1 MEESLKAKIGCKKI
15 KPRRRFKCEKSSIYY
30 GAKVRFLPNEEWGR
44 VKTMKVVNSS
54 WDNTTMTARELAAT
68 YRFVCPRASIYVRRN
83 HKVTVKPHNEID
95 CLILLKFMSEYERS
109 EGREMNAEI
118 MLANGQILP
127 IDDIDIFENPKK
139 KKDGED

>member
-1 MEESLKAKIGCKKI
+1 MEETLKAKIGCKKI
-15 KPRRRFKCEKSSIYY
+15 KPRRKFKCDKSSIYY

-54 WDNTTMTARELAAT
+54 WDNPTMTARELAAT
-68 YRFVCPRASIYVRRN
+68 YRFVCPRASIYVRRG

-95 CLILLKFMSEYERS
+95 CLILLKFMSEYEHS
-109 EGREMNAEI
+109 QGREMNAEI

-127 IDDIDIFENPKK
+127 IDDIDVFENPNK
-139 KKDGED
+139 KKDDED

>member
-15 KPRRRFKCEKSSIYY
+15 KPRRKFKCDKSSIYY
-30 GAKVRFLPNEEWGR
+30 GAKVRFSPDREWCR

-54 WDNTTMTARELAAT
+54 WDTPTMTARELAAT

-95 CLILLKFMSEYERS
+95 CLILLKFMAEYERS
-109 EGREMNAEI
+109 HGREMNAEI

-127 IDDIDIFENPKK
+127 IDEIDVFENPNK
-139 KKDGED
+139 KKDGEN

>member
-1 MEESLKAKIGCKKI
+1 MEKTLKAKIGCKKI
-15 KPRRRFKCEKSSIYY
+15 KPRRKFKCDKSSIYY
-30 GAKVRFLPNEEWGR
+30 GAKVRFSPDREWCR

-54 WDNTTMTARELAAT
+54 WDTPTMTARELAAT
-68 YRFVCPRASIYVRRN
+68 YRFVCPRASIYGRRN
-83 HKVTVKPHNEID
+83 HKVTVKPHNELD

-109 EGREMNAEI
+109 QGREMKAEI

-127 IDDIDIFENPKK
+127 IDDIDVFENPMK

>member
-1 MEESLKAKIGCKKI
+1 MEETLKAKIGCKKI
-15 KPRRRFKCEKSSIYY
+15 KPRRKFKCDKSSIYY
-30 GAKVRFLPNEEWGR
+30 GAKVRFSPDKEWCR

-54 WDNTTMTARELAAT
+54 WDTPTMTARELAAT
-68 YRFVCPRASIYVRRN
+68 YRFVCPRASIYVRRG
-83 HKVTVKPHNEID
+83 HKVTVKPHNELD

-109 EGREMNAEI
+109 HGREMNAEI

-127 IDDIDIFENPKK
+127 IDDIDIFENPNK

>member
-30 GAKVRFLPNEEWGR
+30 GAKVRFSPDREWCR

-54 WDNTTMTARELAAT
+54 WDTPTMTARELAAT

-83 HKVTVKPHNEID
+83 HKVTVKPHNELD

-109 EGREMNAEI
+109 HGRDMNAEI

-127 IDDIDIFENPKK
+127 IDDIDVFENPKK

>member
-15 KPRRRFKCEKSSIYY
+15 KPRRKFKCDKSSIYY

-54 WDNTTMTARELAAT
+54 WDNPTMTARELAAT
-68 YRFVCPRASIYVRRN
+68 YRFVCPRASIYVRRG
-83 HKVTVKPHNEID
+83 HKVTVKPYNEID
-95 CLILLKFMSEYERS
+95 CLILLKFMSEYEHS
-109 EGREMNAEI
+109 QGREMNAEI

>member
-1 MEESLKAKIGCKKI
+1 MEETLKAKTGCKKI
-15 KPRRRFKCEKSSIYY
+15 KPRRKFKCDKSSIYY
-30 GAKVRFLPNEEWGR
+30 GAKVRFSPDREWCR

-54 WDNTTMTARELAAT
+54 WDTPTMTARDLAAI

-95 CLILLKFMSEYERS
+95 CLILLKFMSEYEHS
-109 EGREMNAEI
+109 QGREMNAEI

-127 IDDIDIFENPKK
+127 IDDIDVFENPKK
-139 KKDGED
+139 KKDGEN

>member
-1 MEESLKAKIGCKKI
+1 MEENLKAKIGCKKI
-15 KPRRRFKCEKSSIYY
+15 KPRRKFKCDKSSIYY

-54 WDNTTMTARELAAT
+54 WDNPTMTARELAAT

-83 HKVTVKPHNEID
+83 HKVTVKPHNELD
-95 CLILLKFMSEYERS
+95 CLMLLKFMSEYERS
-109 EGREMNAEI
+109 HGREMNAEI

-127 IDDIDIFENPKK
+127 IDDIDIFDDAKK
-139 KKDGED
+139 NQKNED

>member
-15 KPRRRFKCEKSSIYY
+15 KPRRKFKCEKSSIYY

-68 YRFVCPRASIYVRRN
+68 YRFVCPRASIYVRRG

-95 CLILLKFMSEYERS
+95 CLILLKFMSEYERRQ
-109 EGREMNAEI
+109 GREMNAEI

-127 IDDIDIFENPKK
+127 IDDIDVFENPNK
-139 KKDGED
+139 KKDDED

>member
-15 KPRRRFKCEKSSIYY
+15 KPRRKFKCDKSSIYY
-30 GAKVRFLPNEEWGR
+30 GSKVRFSPDREWCR

-54 WDNTTMTARELAAT
+54 WDTPTMTARELAAT
-68 YRFVCPRASIYVRRN
+68 YRFVCPRASIYVRRG
-83 HKVTVKPHNEID
+83 HKVTVKPHNELD
-95 CLILLKFMSEYERS
+95 CLILLKFMAEYERS
-109 EGREMNAEI
+109 HGREMNAEI

-127 IDDIDIFENPKK
+127 IDDIDVFENPKK

>member
-15 KPRRRFKCEKSSIYY
+15 KPRRKFKCEKSSIYY
-30 GAKVRFLPNEEWGR
+30 GAKVRFSPDKEWCR

-54 WDNTTMTARELAAT
+54 WDTPTMTARELAAT

-83 HKVTVKPHNEID
+83 HKVTVKPHNELD
-95 CLILLKFMSEYERS
+95 CLMLLKFMAEYERS
-109 EGREMNAEI
+109 HGREMNAEI

-127 IDDIDIFENPKK
+127 IDDIDIFENPNK

>member
-1 MEESLKAKIGCKKI
+1 MDESLKAKIGCKKI
-15 KPRRRFKCEKSSIYY
+15 KPRRKFKCDKSSIYY
-30 GAKVRFLPNEEWGR
+30 GAKVRFSPDREWGR

-54 WDNTTMTARELAAT
+54 WDTPTMTARELAAT
-68 YRFVCPRASIYVRRN
+68 YRFVCPKASIYVRRG
-83 HKVTVKPHNEID
+83 HKVTVKPHNELD

-109 EGREMNAEI
+109 HGREMNAEI
-118 MLANGQILP
+118 MLANGQILS

>member
-1 MEESLKAKIGCKKI
+1 M
-15 KPRRRFKCEKSSIYY
+15 
-30 GAKVRFLPNEEWGR
+30 
-44 VKTMKVVNSS
+44 KTMKIVNSERDS
-54 WDNTTMTARELAAT
+54 PTMTARELAAT

-109 EGREMNAEI
+109 HGRDMNAEI

-127 IDDIDIFENPKK
+127 IDDIDVLENPNK
-139 KKDGED
+139 KKDDED

>member
-15 KPRRRFKCEKSSIYY
+15 KPRRKFKCDNY
-30 GAKVRFLPNEEWGR
+30 GAKVRFSPDREWCR

-54 WDNTTMTARELAAT
+54 WDTPTMTARELAAT

-95 CLILLKFMSEYERS
+95 CLILLKFMAEYERS
-109 EGREMNAEI
+109 HGREMNAEI

>member
-15 KPRRRFKCEKSSIYY
+15 KPRRKFKCDKSSIYY
-30 GAKVRFLPNEEWGR
+30 GAKVRFLPNEECGR

-54 WDNTTMTARELAAT
+54 WDTPTMTARELAAT

-95 CLILLKFMSEYERS
+95 CLILLKFMSEYEHS
-109 EGREMNAEI
+109 QGREMNAEI

-127 IDDIDIFENPKK
+127 IDDIDVFENPKK

>member
-15 KPRRRFKCEKSSIYY
+15 KPRRKFKCDKSSIYY

-54 WDNTTMTARELAAT
+54 WDNPTMTARELAAT
-68 YRFVCPRASIYVRRN
+68 YRIVCPRASIYVRRN

-109 EGREMNAEI
+109 QGREMNAEI

>member
-15 KPRRRFKCEKSSIYY
+15 KPRRKFKCDKSSIYY
-30 GAKVRFLPNEEWGR
+30 GAKVRFSHDRSWCR

-54 WDNTTMTARELAAT
+54 WDNPTMTARELAAT
-68 YRFVCPRASIYVRRN
+68 YRFVCPRASIYVRRG

-95 CLILLKFMSEYERS
+95 CLILLKFMSEYEHS
-109 EGREMNAEI
+109 QGREMNAEI
-118 MLANGQILP
+118 MLASGQILP

>member
-1 MEESLKAKIGCKKI
+1 MEENLKTKIGCKKI
-15 KPRRRFKCEKSSIYY
+15 KPRRKFKCDKSSIYY

-54 WDNTTMTARELAAT
+54 WDTPTMTARELAAT

-109 EGREMNAEI
+109 QGREMNAEI
-118 MLANGQILP
+118 MLENGQILP
-127 IDDIDIFENPKK
+127 IDDIDVFENPNK

>member
-1 MEESLKAKIGCKKI
+1 MEESLRAKIGCKKI
-15 KPRRRFKCEKSSIYY
+15 KPRRKFKCEKSSIYY
-30 GAKVRFLPNEEWGR
+30 GAKVRFLPNETWAR
-44 VKTMKVVNSS
+44 VKTMKVVNSERDS
-54 WDNTTMTARELAAT
+54 PTMTARELAAT
-68 YRFVCPRASIYVRRN
+68 YRFVCPRASIYVRRG

-109 EGREMNAEI
+109 HGREMNAEI

>member
-1 MEESLKAKIGCKKI
+1 MEKNLKAKIGCKKI
-15 KPRRRFKCEKSSIYY
+15 KPRRKFKCDKSSIYY

-44 VKTMKVVNSS
+44 VRTMKVVNSS
-54 WDNTTMTARELAAT
+54 WDNPTMTARELAAT

-83 HKVTVKPHNEID
+83 HKVTVKPHNELD

-109 EGREMNAEI
+109 HGREMNAEI

-127 IDDIDIFENPKK
+127 IDDIDIFENPNK
-139 KKDGED
+139 KKDDED

>member
-15 KPRRRFKCEKSSIYY
+15 KPRRKFKCEKSSIYY
-30 GAKVRFLPNEEWGR
+30 GAKVRFSPDREWCR

-54 WDNTTMTARELAAT
+54 WDTPTMTARELAAT

-95 CLILLKFMSEYERS
+95 CLILLKFMSEYEHS
-109 EGREMNAEI
+109 KGREMNAEI

-127 IDDIDIFENPKK
+127 IEDIDIFENPNK

>member
-1 MEESLKAKIGCKKI
+1 MEETLKAKIGCKKI
-15 KPRRRFKCEKSSIYY
+15 KPRRKFKCDKSSIYY

-54 WDNTTMTARELAAT
+54 WDTPTMTARELAAT

-109 EGREMNAEI
+109 HGREMNAEI

-127 IDDIDIFENPKK
+127 IDDIDVFENPNK

>member
-15 KPRRRFKCEKSSIYY
+15 KPRRKFKCDKSSIYY
-30 GAKVRFLPNEEWGR
+30 GAKVRFSPDKEWCR

-54 WDNTTMTARELAAT
+54 WDTPTMTARELAAT

-83 HKVTVKPHNEID
+83 HKVTVKPHNELD
-95 CLILLKFMSEYERS
+95 CLILLKFMAEYERS
-109 EGREMNAEI
+109 KGREMNAEI

-127 IDDIDIFENPKK
+127 IDDIDVFENPNK

>member
-15 KPRRRFKCEKSSIYY
+15 KPRRKFKCNKSSIYY
-30 GAKVRFLPNEEWGR
+30 GAKVRFSPDREWCR

-54 WDNTTMTARELAAT
+54 WDIPTMTARELAAT
-68 YRFVCPRASIYVRRN
+68 YRFVCPRASIYVRRG
-83 HKVTVKPHNEID
+83 HKVTVKPHNELD

-109 EGREMNAEI
+109 HGREMNAEI
-118 MLANGQILP
+118 MLVNGQILS
-127 IDDIDIFENPKK
+127 IDDIDVFENPKK